1 MRAELDAGLIRVEQ
15 AVDAAARGAGR
26 AEAMARAVEG
36 LVKVAREEL
45 AGEME
50 AERGRVAEAEGQ
62 LRKQADKAKR
72 DSDDAVD
79 ALRKAVA
86 HPRAR
91 QPCRRAVGPARALP
105 WRTGWRR
112 GTLAD

>member
-62 LRKQADKAKR
+62 QLRKQADKAKR

-91 QPCRRAVGPARALP
+91 QPGRRAVGPARALP
-105 WRTGWRR
+105 WRTGWR
-112 GTLAD
+112 TLAD